1 MNLLGVV
8 LAGGASQRLGS
19 DKAELLLKG
28 EPLWRRQLGVLRQAG
43 ASRVV
48 LVRRPG
54 QVVPEGVEC
63 WRDGTEGAGPLRG
76 LRAALAPQVA
86 PFVAVLA
93 VDMPGIT
100 PAWFRWLGK
109 FCRPGTGAMA
119 CHPEAYEP
127 LAAIY
132 PAEALEAVDSHLARE
147 DQSLQSLA
155 WDLASAGRMVLRPV
169 AKKAAAHLTS
179 INTPLH
185 LDFWNKRLGPES
197 LQSAV

>member
-19 DKAELLLKG
+19 DKAELRLKG
-28 EPLWRRQLGVLRQAG
+28 EPLWQRQLDVLRKAG

-54 QVVPEGVEC
+54 QAAPPGVEC

-76 LRAALAPQVA
+76 LRAALAPRLA
-86 PFVAVLA
+86 PWVAVLA
-93 VDMPGIT
+93 VDMPGIN

-109 FCRPGTGAMA
+109 FCGPGIGAMA
-119 CHPEAYEP
+119 CHPGAYEP

-132 PAEALEAVDSHLARE
+132 PAEALEAVESHLAGE

-155 WDLASAGRMVLRPV
+155 WDLASAGRMILRPV
-169 AKKAAAHLTS
+169 TKAAAARLTS

-185 LDFWNKRLGPES
+185 LDFWKKRLGTGS
-197 LQSAV
+197 LESAV